1 MEIDFVC
8 VSHGLSFV
16 SSQKKLP
23 QVPESLLKK
32 RKAND
37 ELRAKRAKSV
47 VLSKKVSS
55 KEMLLKS

>member
-1 MEIDFVC
+1 MC
-8 VSHGLSFV
+8 LSFV
-16 SSQKKLP
+16 CSQKKLQ

-47 VLSKKVSS
+47 VLSKKVCST
-55 KEMLLKS
+55 EMFLNVEK